1 LGDRC
6 AGKQPAPLVEISVR
20 FKPAAQDVMH
30 DLRQRHCPI
39 VAPTPLG
46 VKLTDVWE
54 SSFCALSIGVQ
65 NYRKKMKSLTKSDYW
80 VVI

>member
-1 LGDRC
+1 
-6 AGKQPAPLVEISVR
+6 
-20 FKPAAQDVMH
+20 MH

-54 SSFCALSIGVQ
+54 SFFFALSIGVQ